1 VFKLIYENGNT
12 IKSKPYK
19 FFITETI
26 QKVDIETIELIRIE
40 NNRLNIVLYIKNNQE
55 EEVYLT
61 GIDLDFLNSSNKA
74 ISNNFE
80 RVESF
85 IPEILNPSEEKK
97 VTLKYSTSSE
107 AEDVYVNISINGKTE
122 GVLDS
127 TCFTTKKTLTNVIN
141 ESEISIV
148 ANAKMDQFL
157 ENDKMEYSY
166 LINGIKRGKV
176 LITYGNV
183 EIEEEFEEGLE
194 GSVDF
199 FADIDY
205 NEIRIEILELNIT
218 EISLI
223 EVKKIEEI
231 TIEYEMDNYI
241 YVGKEFNLLLD
252 IPEYLKK
259 ELLEIRVP
267 ESYDVEKIQ
276 NENYKIFTESE
287 DKAKIYVY
295 YNGSEIEEI
304 DVSPQKDRKIKLES
318 LNYSDKNGIVTVE
331 FDMYVNDNL
340 LYRYVDI
347 EFNSVYQL
355 KSFESIGYELLS
367 KQIGRV
373 RVKIELI
380 KSGEELLDLSLKYK
394 EIETS
399 SEIEVKI
406 F

>member
-12 IKSKPYK
+12 IESKPYK